1 MGIGLIMERWDCI
14 SFKKEEDEKL
24 LLTQSEV
31 TSNSTY
37 LVSIDLNQKRKKK
50 KTQNFKSWFC
60 ERFCPKINILHFT
73 FSTNSKKKKN

>member
-60 ERFCPKINILHFT
+60 ERFCPKINISLFQQIA
-73 FSTNSKKKKN
+73 KKKKN